1 MPVNKALAKVGK
13 FRQWVLQTGTRAIE
27 GLNALLL
34 ILFSVIMVINYFH
47 LLQLPS
53 YFRFNLT
60 QWWHWIVILFL
71 AISQIAAMTCKS
83 NRSNQVSGLILML
96 SGCVWFLIA
105 AIFSANSAGVITT
118 GVTTYSVVSLFCTAA
133 GYELLKVNKWLEDCG
148 YGEA

>member
-1 MPVNKALAKVGK
+1 MPVNKALAGLSNL
-13 FRQWVLQTGTRAIE
+13 RRWVLQTGTRAVE

-34 ILFSVIMVINYFH
+34 ILFSVVMVINYFD

-60 QWWHWIVILFL
+60 TWWHWLGVLVL
-71 AISQIAAMTCKS
+71 AVAQVAAMTCKS
-83 NRSNQVSGLILML
+83 NRSNQISGLILML
-96 SGCVWFLIA
+96 SGCIWFLIA
-105 AIFSANSAGVITT
+105 AIFSANSAGVLNT

-148 YGEA
+148 YGGV